1 MIIENPP
8 FKKFCFWNSGQPVTI
23 PYHDILAVEVGFG
36 SSDRHQQQNNV
47 EMELNSSSKKYKV
60 FDSALSISVCT
71 IELVYILTEFL
82 QFFMPKIT
90 MYI

>member
-8 FKKFCFWNSGQPVTI
+8 FKKFCFWNSGEPVTI

-60 FDSALSISVCT
+60 FDSALSISVCST
-71 IELVYILTEFL
+71 R
-82 QFFMPKIT
+82 
-90 MYI
+90 

>member
-60 FDSALSISVCT
+60 FDSALSISVCST
-71 IELVYILTEFL
+71 RY
-82 QFFMPKIT
+82 
-90 MYI
+90 

>member
-1 MIIENPP
+1 MTCRGFSIHVT

-60 FDSALSISVCT
+60 FDSALSISVCST
-71 IELVYILTEFL
+71 R
-82 QFFMPKIT
+82 
-90 MYI
+90 